1 MHVIYACLLIVQN
14 PITNSRC
21 RKTRRGEK
29 LFVLRPE
36 KWSQTWPNVVQR
48 LGGEFFG
55 GWADGKK
62 GFPLVKNQRYQWLMM
77 VNGDI
82 GISMVFMVSLW

>member
-1 MHVIYACLLIVQN
+1 
-14 PITNSRC
+14 
-21 RKTRRGEK
+21 
-29 LFVLRPE
+29 LRPE

-48 LGGEFFG
+48 LGGAR
-55 GWADGKK
+55 ADGKK
-62 GFPLVKNQRYQWLMM
+62 GFPLVKNHRYQWLMM

>member
-1 MHVIYACLLIVQN
+1 MAQ
-14 PITNSRC
+14 
-21 RKTRRGEK
+21 

-62 GFPLVKNQRYQWLMM
+62 GFPLVKHHRYQWLMM
-77 VNGDI
+77 VNDGYIGDI
-82 GISMVFMVSLW
+82 NGFHGFPLVNIHSLLLEIAQSK